1 MPYIRKVRLGRA
13 IHLAVSSCTTTRFC
27 GRSRGLQVFRSH
39 PRGSR
44 GCTMQ
49 DPASEVPRIILPRIP
64 LHKGRAEDGRP
75 DGACIMSSVN
85 AMKHRLASSVT
96 RRLPP
101 GKSK

>member
-1 MPYIRKVRLGRA
+1 MPYIRKMRLGRA

-49 DPASEVPRIILPRIP
+49 DPASEVRRIYLPRTP
-64 LHKGRAEDGRP
+64 LNKSFRQLAGNFSYLVAPRTI
-75 DGACIMSSVN
+75 GAPLF
-85 AMKHRLASSVT
+85 RLLS
-96 RRLPP
+96 RLLLV
-101 GKSK
+101 S